1 MDLLWIPVL
10 GSLMLVEILWTLPID
25 KDQQR
30 LEDVEL
36 AEVCEW
42 MKGLQTLCKNHINLN
57 CCFS

>member
-42 MKGLQTLCKNHINLN
+42 MKGLRTLCKNHIN
-57 CCFS
+57 

>member
-42 MKGLQTLCKNHINLN
+42 TKGLRTLCKNHIN
-57 CCFS
+57 